1 MAIKTYEKCTNARL
15 SAHFCAS
22 EFACHGQTCHCTE
35 ILIDETLVAYLEQ
48 IRAHFDAPVYISSG
62 FRCEAHNASVGGA
75 SRSYHM
81 RGQAA
86 DITVSGISPDE
97 VARYAEQTGI
107 LGIGLYDSFV
117 HIDTREKKSFWYSS
131 AQEAR
136 DTFGGAEVS
145 KAPILPTL
153 KRGVEG
159 QCVWAVQHLLLGEG
173 YDLGTHGADGIYGS
187 ATADAVKRFQADHAL
202 TADGIVG
209 NATWTVLLG
218 L

>member
-1 MAIKTYEKCTNARL
+1 M
-15 SAHFCAS
+15 
-22 EFACHGQTCHCTE
+22 
-35 ILIDETLVAYLEQ
+35 IDEKLVAYLEQ

-62 FRCEAHNASVGGA
+62 FRCAVHNASVGGA

-86 DITVSGISPDE
+86 DITVSGISPAE
-97 VARYAEQTGI
+97 LARYAEQIGI

-131 AQEAR
+131 AQQAR
-136 DTFGGAEVS
+136 ETFGGAEP
-145 KAPILPTL
+145 ARTPTLPTL

-159 QCVWAVQHLLLGEG
+159 QCVWAVQLLLLGAG
-173 YDLGTHGADGIYGS
+173 YDIGTHGADGVYGS
-187 ATADAVKRFQADHAL
+187 ATAEAVKHFQSDNAL
-202 TADGIVG
+202 TADGILG
-209 NATWTVLLG
+209 NATWAVLLG